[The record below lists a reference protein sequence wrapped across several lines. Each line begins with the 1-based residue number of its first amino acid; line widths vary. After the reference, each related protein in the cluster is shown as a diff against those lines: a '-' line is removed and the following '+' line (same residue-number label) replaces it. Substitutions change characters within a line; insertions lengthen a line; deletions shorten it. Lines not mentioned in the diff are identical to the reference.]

1 MGMGETEINL
11 VVVVDVPVQTPH
23 DLIRRSFQRVSLIT
37 SRIIVVFFRQ
47 VLADVVHPHKGTA
60 AYRCGVL
67 ERTVHDAVR
76 LEVCSSGMIE
86 ISMPIMEE
94 YLKMYGCTLLI
105 NYTRPC
111 LYTVIYRLQGLTSMH
126 PILR

>member
-11 VVVVDVPVQTPH
+11 VVVVDVPVQTAH
-23 DLIRRSFQRVSLIT
+23 DLVRRGFQRISLIT

-67 ERTVHDAVR
+67 ERTVHDAVGAPFVIGAATR
-76 LEVCSSGMIE
+76 YARRACLHIILIFAVIDRYIEVWARKNYG
-86 ISMPIMEE
+86 PYGPAKEE
-94 YLKMYGCTLLI
+94 EATA
-105 NYTRPC
+105 
-111 LYTVIYRLQGLTSMH
+111 
-126 PILR
+126 

>member
-1 MGMGETEINL
+1 MKWVMAVGFDLTPFLNFGGENVIALRTDN
-11 VVVVDVPVQTPH
+11 DWS
-23 DLIRRSFQRVSLIT
+23 IRS
-37 SRIIVVFFRQ
+37 
-47 VLADVVHPHKGTA
+47 
-60 AYRCGVL
+60 
-67 ERTVHDAVR
+67 VR